1 MMRRRWRGAL
11 ACALMLPGC
20 NSGPKPATTELTA
33 SGFETTG
40 LDPTPASNSDSN
52 QTDPTDATGPT
63 GGSGGSGGSGEADTT
78 AAPPTTGGGEQATI
92 DCAALPGGLVGV
104 DYIAEVSVAGGAPPY
119 SWSAAGLPAGLDLIV
134 DDPSS
139 PIATIVGV
147 PQVAGDFAVTL
158 SVLDGDGL
166 EAEAECGELT
176 IGEPAKLDP
185 DALLENFP
193 DGCISF
199 GVTVDDLEQMGV
211 LAGGDGS
218 PPTCSLVPGRGNG
231 SQNFDLD
238 LDTDDTFPPGIDVDP
253 DTCEL
258 LGAINPTVSPGI
270 HAWIVTLEQGGA
282 AVHLPYCA
290 AQKVQPPAAYDVERE
305 DSGATATFV
314 PGVVQL
320 LPGSEQFS
328 YGSDAPDPR
337 LIVTDDVGACVG
349 NTCFYSFIYTYN
361 ALSPVATVSA
371 NPNAKFPAQGFDGFT
386 HASRISESDPA
397 LFAIFRDRPFVVNVQ
412 FEYCIADNGLDC
424 GNNEADPNKRREL
437 IRANGGGSRYAFSLI
452 VLPG

>member
-1 MMRRRWRGAL
+1 LRAHASWLQQRAQARDHRADRERLRNHGPRSDPGLEQRLEPDRPHRRDRADRRVRRVGRVRRGRHHGRAPDHRRRRAGDDRLRRVARRPRRRRLHRRGQRRRRHPTVQL
-11 ACALMLPGC
+11 ERR
-20 NSGPKPATTELTA
+20 GPARRPRPDRRRPA
-33 SGFETTG
+33 
-40 LDPTPASNSDSN
+40 
-52 QTDPTDATGPT
+52 
-63 GGSGGSGGSGEADTT
+63 
-78 AAPPTTGGGEQATI
+78 
-92 DCAALPGGLVGV
+92 
-104 DYIAEVSVAGGAPPY
+104 
-119 SWSAAGLPAGLDLIV
+119 
-134 DDPSS
+134 SS

-166 EAEAECGELT
+166 EAEAECGALT

-282 AVHLPYCA
+282 TVHLPYCA

-305 DSGATATFV
+305 DSGAPATFV

-320 LPGSEQFS
+320 LPGSDQFS

-386 HASRISESDPA
+386 HAIRISESDPA
-397 LFAIFRDRPFVVNVQ
+397 LFATFRDRPFVVNVQ